1 MKVDFKNFEEYQ
13 SKLGLVFHGT
23 LAVPLLPFALLFL
36 EIKNR
41 GYQGMIEPGMT
52 ANVIN
57 YAVALVSGLLVA
69 QGFNLLKRKIYQ
81 VAELDTLK
89 AKLQLY
95 YSAAVPLYIFVS
107 VACLFLAAALWIT
120 TGGVI
125 IVAFVIVLFVMSLN
139 RPTPARYVKIL
150 KLNKEEKDIIINH
163 KDQELT

>member
-23 LAVPLLPFALLFL
+23 LAVPLLPFAFIFL

-41 GYQGMIEPGMT
+41 GYQGLIEPGMM

-69 QGFNLLKRKIYQ
+69 QGFTMLKRK
-81 VAELDTLK
+81 VAEAEEMKTLK
-89 AKLQLY
+89 EKLQLY
-95 YSAAVPLYIFVS
+95 YSAAVPLYILVGF
-107 VACLFLAAALWIT
+107 ACLLLAMALWVT

-125 IVAFVIVLFVMSLN
+125 VVAFVIVLFVMSLN
-139 RPTPARYVKIL
+139 RPTPARYTKIL
-150 KLNKEEKDIIINH
+150 KLSKEEKDIMVNH
-163 KDQELT
+163 KDQELD

>member
-23 LAVPLLPFALLFL
+23 LAVPLLPFAILFL
-36 EIKNR
+36 EVKNR
-41 GYQGMIEPGMT
+41 GYQGMIEPGMA
-52 ANVIN
+52 ANIIN
-57 YAVALVSGLLVA
+57 YAVAMVSGLLVA
-69 QGFNLLKRKIYQ
+69 QGFNVLKRKIYR
-81 VAELDTLK
+81 VEELNTLK

-95 YSAAVPLYIFVS
+95 YSAAVPLYILVG
-107 VACLFLAAALWIT
+107 VACLFLAVALWIT
-120 TGGVI
+120 TGGVV

-163 KDQELT
+163 KTQELT